1 MNILK
6 SGKFSKACVRLMFA
20 SIFAFT
26 IAMVILFARYQSVP
40 EPLIVAF
47 FAFWGVEGGA
57 MAWIKNCETKHKT
70 KKKKVEDKDNGHV

>member
-1 MNILK
+1 MNVLK

-47 FAFWGVEGGA
+47 FTFWGVEGGA
-57 MAWIKNCETKHKT
+57 MAWIKNVDTKHA
-70 KKKKVEDKDNGHV
+70 KKKKKPEEK